1 MTMDTRK
8 KQRKRQESFLFLLMG
23 FILLCLLVTGYFVF
37 MDKVLPPGD
46 SKTPAGKSSVPATPA
61 VSGTPGEPQTVWAPG
76 AEEGAGEAGGDGQ
89 LVALYFGAKGQEKL
103 VKEMRK
109 IPQEKMILT
118 LAGNLIREILRGPF
132 TPEARAVVPAGTQ
145 LRSIFFHKG
154 VFYVDFSREFVDNH
168 PGGALEES
176 LTIYAIVNTLT
187 ELDRKARV
195 KFLINGMETDS
206 LKGHMGLRQSFSRY
220 EPLFLSATGG

>member
-1 MTMDTRK
+1 MESRK

-37 MDKVLPPGD
+37 MDKILPSESAKPVEKPP
-46 SKTPAGKSSVPATPA
+46 SVKAPA
-61 VSGTPGEPQTVWAPG
+61 SGGTGEAQTVWAPG
-76 AEEGAGEAGGDGQ
+76 SETPSDGTGNDGQ
-89 LVALYFGAKGQEKL
+89 LVALYFGARGSEKL

-109 IPQEKMILT
+109 IPPEKMALP
-118 LAGNLIREILRGPF
+118 LAGNLVKEILRGPF
-132 TPEARAVVPAGTQ
+132 TPEARAVVPQGTV

-154 VFYVDFSREFVDNH
+154 TFYVDFSKEFADNH
-168 PGGALEES
+168 PGGAMEEA
-176 LTIYAIVNTLT
+176 LTVFSVVNTLT

-195 KFLINGMETDS
+195 KILISGMEADS
-206 LKGHMGLRQSFSRY
+206 LKGHMGLRQSLCRY